1 MIPTLSLFACHPRDR
16 PRVPDPGPE
25 DLPGAGSR
33 GLPSGGAGSHPGT
46 SSHLCAAFLAGP
58 GLIRRRLFRSG
69 IREHPHPVPA
79 PLAGAEPQEDSPSV
93 AAHLIPLHRQPNLV
107 APTPLTS
114 TTRRSGACFLSRA
127 ASLNLPRCVHSA
139 VGTARS
145 LIRHLENAEN
155 LGFERGSDRAHSG
168 PLAPYGTSDPLP
180 RHRMCVRA
188 GERRNVGCQARRGSR
203 SEGNSPMGREGFPS
217 QIAGFSLYEHRNA
230 LPILKLPT

>member
-1 MIPTLSLFACHPRDR
+1 MSSTGSAAC
-16 PRVPDPGPE
+16 
-25 DLPGAGSR
+25 AGSGPGR
-33 GLPSGGAGSHPGT
+33 STGRWEPGT
-46 SSHLCAAFLAGP
+46 SFG
-58 GLIRRRLFRSG
+58 RRRITSRDVQPPLRRLSRRARPDTETALQVRDPGTPSPGSG
-69 IREHPHPVPA
+69 PA
-79 PLAGAEPQEDSPSV
+79 RGRRASGGFTVGSGSPD
-93 AAHLIPLHRQPNLV
+93 
-107 APTPLTS
+107 PTPPS
-114 TTRRSGACFLSRA
+114 TEPCRPNTVDLDDTALRRLFLSRA